1 MQSLAAFP
9 ESLEVFVPGALTI
22 SGDKGHLWKSLV
34 FCSQHSSTR
43 EKKADQGYK
52 KDWECAESS

>member
-43 EKKADQGYK
+43 EEKG
-52 KDWECAESS
+52 